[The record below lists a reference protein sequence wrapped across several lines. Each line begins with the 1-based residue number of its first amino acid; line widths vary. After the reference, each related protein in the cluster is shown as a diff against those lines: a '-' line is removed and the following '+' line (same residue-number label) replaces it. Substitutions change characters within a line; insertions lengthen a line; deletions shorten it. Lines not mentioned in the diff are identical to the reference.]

1 MCQFQNCQKM
11 SLHQQRMSG
20 NKWLTMA
27 ASVRG
32 ATHKRQN
39 LPNQDSI
46 RCYSENSDAVIL
58 AISDGHGSK
67 KSFRSDQGSSFA
79 VQIAI
84 ETIKNFVKSIK
95 SYNYNLSFIK
105 RLANEQVPKL
115 IIQQWQAAV
124 NADIRNNPF
133 SETELE
139 ILEGKTTIAY
149 GATLLIVLVTDNF
162 IIYWQLGDGDIL
174 SVWNK
179 NIIEQPILRDQR
191 LFANETTSL
200 CIKDAWR
207 DFRVSFQ
214 TIVNKSPNLIL
225 LASDGYANSFSDDAN
240 FLQVA
245 SDITQLIKN
254 EGASFIEKNL
264 EQWLTEASKRG
275 SGDDIT
281 IGIITQL

>member
-11 SLHQQRMSG
+11 SLLQQRMSG
-20 NKWLTMA
+20 NKCLMIT

-32 ATHKRQN
+32 AAHQRHN

-46 RCYSENSDAVIL
+46 RCYISDTVIL

-67 KSFRSDQGSSFA
+67 KSFRSDKGSSFA

-84 ETIKNFVKSIK
+84 ETIKNFFKSIK

-105 RLANEQVPKL
+105 RLANEQIPKV
-115 IIQQWQAAV
+115 IVQEWQAAID
-124 NADIRNNPF
+124 ADIRNNPF
-133 SETELE
+133 SEQELKL
-139 ILEGKTTIAY
+139 LEGKTTIAY
-149 GATLLIVLVTDNF
+149 GATLLIVLMTDNF

-174 SVWNK
+174 TVWENK
-179 NIIEQPILRDQR
+179 IIETPMLKDER

-207 DFRVSFQ
+207 DFRMSFQ
-214 TIVNKSPNLIL
+214 AIINRSPDLIL

-240 FLQVA
+240 FFKVA

-254 EGASFIEKNL
+254 EGTSFVAQNL
-264 EQWLTEASKRG
+264 EQWLTEASKNG
-275 SGDDIT
+275 SGDDIS